1 MIEAFPRRARHPCRY
16 RRKGLQKPLEEV
28 TREERSK
35 AKTANFGII
44 YGITVFGLAERMNV
58 SRAEAKELIDLYFTT
73 YPKVKEY
80 MQKSIETAR
89 EKGYTE
95 TIYHRKCY
103 LRDINSHNAVVRGYA
118 ERNAIN
124 APIAG
129 AARQTSSKLP

>member
-1 MIEAFPRRARHPCRY
+1 
-16 RRKGLQKPLEEV
+16 
-28 TREERSK
+28 
-35 AKTANFGII
+35 
-44 YGITVFGLAERMNV
+44 MNV
-58 SRAEAKELIDLYFTT
+58 SRAEAKELIDGYFIT

-124 APIAG
+124 AG
-129 AARQTSSKLP
+129 QCGGHHQNCHDSHLPPLPKRAHTF